1 MAVIFRKDAS
11 KGRSPGSDISY
22 PLPPGVKVS
31 PIAEGVVNG
40 SNVPIHQ
47 HDQEEHYWFI
57 LEGSGRVL
65 VDQDQF
71 DVGTG
76 DIIIT
81 PPGIR
86 HCIWSKSETIDKDA
100 PMIRLLEWAIRRS

>member
-1 MAVIFRKDAS
+1 MNGGKFMVVIFRKDAS
-11 KGRSPGSDISY
+11 KRRSSGSDIPY
-22 PLPPGVKVS
+22 PLPPGVQVS
-31 PIAEGVVNG
+31 TIVEGVVKG

-47 HDQEEHYWFI
+47 HDNEEHYWFI

-65 VDQDQF
+65 VDEDQF
-71 DVGTG
+71 DIGPG

-86 HCIWSKSETIDKDA
+86 HCI
-100 PMIRLLEWAIRRS
+100 